1 MSDQPSSEATNVISR
16 AARQSNV
23 LDEATWEIKRCTFT
37 KKPETRG
44 FLQLCADRRFH
55 QCIQNAFRD
64 DANLDAPQKY
74 WIHAD
79 AGGTPKMTE
88 QTTAPR
94 YCYDDKKVRLM
105 GWSAHGN
112 GCGGFPPGTDDKV
125 IEEALY
131 KTIPDKIKDY
141 PEATHFVYFA
151 RAIGIGEAASSVLY
165 CLKYEKGQLTTRK
178 G

>member
-1 MSDQPSSEATNVISR
+1 
-16 AARQSNV
+16 
-23 LDEATWEIKRCTFT
+23 
-37 KKPETRG
+37 
-44 FLQLCADRRFH
+44 
-55 QCIQNAFRD
+55 
-64 DANLDAPQKY
+64 
-74 WIHAD
+74 
-79 AGGTPKMTE
+79 MTE

>member
-1 MSDQPSSEATNVISR
+1 MNDQPNSQAPNVTAELR
-16 AARQSNV
+16 SNV
-23 LDEATWEIKRCTFT
+23 LSDEDYSIVICDNS
-37 KKPETRG
+37 PDYPIMG

-55 QCIQNAFRD
+55 QCIQEAFRD
-64 DANLDAPQKY
+64 DSKLDSPQKY

-88 QTTAPR
+88 RTTAPR
-94 YCYDDKKVRLM
+94 YCYDQNDVRLM

-112 GCGGFPPGTDDKV
+112 GCGGFPPGTEDKV
-125 IEEALY
+125 IEDALY
-131 KTIPDKIKDY
+131 KTIPDKIRDY

-151 RAIGIGEAASSVLY
+151 RAIGIGKAAQSVLY
-165 CLKYEKGQLTTRK
+165 CLKYEKGQITTRK

>member
-1 MSDQPSSEATNVISR
+1 MNDQPNSQTTNVTAELR
-16 AARQSNV
+16 SNV
-23 LDEATWEIKRCTFT
+23 LSDENYSIVICDNS
-37 KKPETRG
+37 PDYPIMG

-105 GWSAHGN
+105 GGRPTETDAEGSR
-112 GCGGFPPGTDDKV
+112 PGQM
-125 IEEALY
+125 
-131 KTIPDKIKDY
+131 IK
-141 PEATHFVYFA
+141 
-151 RAIGIGEAASSVLY
+151 
-165 CLKYEKGQLTTRK
+165 
-178 G
+178 

>member
-1 MSDQPSSEATNVISR
+1 MKDQPDNQ
-16 AARQSNV
+16 AASVNDELRSNV
-23 LDEATWEIKRCTFT
+23 LSDESYSTVICDKS
-37 KKPETRG
+37 PDYPVMG

-55 QCIQNAFRD
+55 QCIQEAFRS
-64 DANLDAPQKY
+64 DANLDVPQKY

-94 YCYDDKKVRLM
+94 YCYDDKGVRLM

-112 GCGGFPPGTDDKV
+112 GCGGFPPGTKDEV
-125 IEEALY
+125 IEKALY
-131 KTIPDKIKDY
+131 ETIPDKIEAY
-141 PEATHFVYFA
+141 PDATHFVYFA
-151 RAIGIGEAASSVLY
+151 RAIGIEEEAQSVLY
-165 CLKYEKGQLTTRK
+165 CLKYEKGQITTRK